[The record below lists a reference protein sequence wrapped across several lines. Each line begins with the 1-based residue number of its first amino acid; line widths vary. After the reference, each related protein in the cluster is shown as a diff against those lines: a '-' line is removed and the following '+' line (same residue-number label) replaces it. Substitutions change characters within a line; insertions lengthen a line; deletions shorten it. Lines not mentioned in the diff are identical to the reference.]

1 MQKTPVK
8 DLHTNKRGL
17 WTERLRVDPG
27 LRGELT
33 ENHVRLGCLITTA
46 QQKTLEIST
55 MLKEKMN
62 EQTKLK
68 KQLETAFKKTPA
80 IEHQKVLAKTRMD
93 LENHLHHTMRELD
106 LKKNE
111 LKKIHH
117 EVNRIKEYLRK
128 N

>member
-33 ENHVRLGCLITTA
+33 ENHARLGSLLTTA
-46 QQKTLEIST
+46 QEKTLEIGT
-55 MLKEKMN
+55 MLKEKIN

-68 KQLETAFKKTPA
+68 NQLETAFKKTPE
-80 IEHQKVLAKTRMD
+80 IEHRKALAKTRMD

-111 LKKIHH
+111 LKEIHH
-117 EVNRIKEYLRK
+117 EVKRIKEYLRK